1 MGSSSS
7 DMTESEFR
15 QEWVQ
20 KENTGETVIWQN
32 KRFPDE
38 RLEQF
43 RVRDGERDYS
53 EKLYKARNSSQYI
66 VKGYH
71 LANEGFS
78 CSADYDTSSSL
89 DLFRKNIRGGYQ
101 TQIIRGRAYPLP

>member
-15 QEWVQ
+15 QEWKQV
-20 KENTGETVIWQN
+20 ENTGETVIWQN
-32 KRFPDE
+32 KRFPEE

-43 RVRDGERDYS
+43 RVRDGERPYS
-53 EKLYKARNSSQYI
+53 DQLYKVRNSSSYI

-78 CSADYDTSSSL
+78 CSADYDTSKR
-89 DLFRKNIRGGYQ
+89 FNIQKKYSWS
-101 TQIIRGRAYPLP
+101 